1 MRLLEIT
8 ALLVAVAFGPVA
20 AAPLESSWSRESAPG
35 PTFDA
40 RGEQSLDA
48 LRAPPISTPALDAAL
63 RAIQAGRYGEVAA
76 LVSGALEVE
85 STAAPAHELI
95 GIALAMQGRLEQAR
109 SEFHAAVRAD
119 PKQITALI
127 KLGDLD
133 SAQGRFEEA
142 DRQYERARLVDD
154 SDPQLAQRLGL
165 SAERKGDLRG
175 AIAWYEKGVRDAPA
189 DYLGVRL
196 NLAGL
201 YNRSGQP
208 AKTVTLLE
216 NHPKRGSSAALLFHL
231 GVAHSQLRDHPAAVT
246 HLKQALAIDPNFWNA
261 VLALGVA
268 QRVSGSPVESVDT
281 LRQAGRLAPRSPL
294 PPIELGHSLLA
305 VNRTAEAIA
314 ELEKGVALSND
325 RPVFRLE
332 LAQAYLAAGDHSK
345 AIKQFDALSRINGA
359 PIEVGLGLAAAHR
372 QAGNIDEAGKVY
384 ERLREREP
392 KNALVAYQSG
402 LFEAFRR
409 NYGAAI
415 KLLGNAGADPM
426 LRPQAMRALAFAYGQ
441 NGDHRRAVETA
452 RQLIKGSADEAGARL
467 TLAVLLEQAGRNSEA
482 AAEYEAVLE
491 RRHDDLL
498 ALNNLAVLR
507 SEAGRHDG
515 ALALAEKAH
524 RLAPSDP
531 QVLDTYGWALHRA
544 GRSRDALRHLAE
556 AVRMAPHSSTAR
568 FHLGAVR
575 MAVGERAAG
584 RSELAAALQASPQ
597 AAWAVEARRLLD
609 GG

>member
-1 MRLLEIT
+1 MDE
-8 ALLVAVAFGPVA
+8 
-20 AAPLESSWSRESAPG
+20 
-35 PTFDA
+35 
-40 RGEQSLDA
+40 
-48 LRAPPISTPALDAAL
+48 LRAPAVSTPALAAAL
-63 RAIQAGRYGEVAA
+63 RAIQAGRYDDVAA
-76 LVSGALEVE
+76 LVRDALKVE
-85 STAAPAHELI
+85 STAAPAHELL

-109 SEFHAAVRAD
+109 SEFHAALRAD
-119 PKQITALI
+119 PKQVTALI

-142 DRQYERARLVDD
+142 DRHYERARQVDD

-175 AIAWYEKGVRDAPA
+175 AIAWYEKGIRDAPA

-208 AKTVTLLE
+208 ARTVALLE
-216 NHPKRGSSAALLFHL
+216 DHPKRASSAGLLFHL
-231 GVAHSQLRDHPAAVT
+231 GVAHSQLRDYPAAIGP
-246 HLKQALAIDPNFWNA
+246 LRQALAIDPTFWNA
-261 VLALGVA
+261 ALALGVA

-281 LRQAGRLAPRSPL
+281 LRRLAPRSPL
-294 PPIELGHSLLA
+294 PPVELGHSLLA
-305 VNRTAEAIA
+305 VNRPAEAIA
-314 ELEKGVALSND
+314 EFEKGVALSND

-332 LAQAYLAAGDHSK
+332 LAQAYLAAGDHAK
-345 AIKQFDALSRINGA
+345 AIAQFDALSRVDGA
-359 PIEVGLGLAAAHR
+359 PIEVGLGLATSHR
-372 QAGNIDEAGKVY
+372 QAGNLDEAGKVY
-384 ERLREREP
+384 ERLRKLEP
-392 KNALVAYQSG
+392 KNALVAYQAG

-409 NYGAAI
+409 NYDAAI
-415 KLLGNAGADPM
+415 KLLGSASADPV
-426 LRPQAMRALAFAYGQ
+426 LRPQAMRAMAFAYGQ
-441 NGDHRRAVETA
+441 KGDHRRAVETA
-452 RQLIKGSADEAGARL
+452 RQLVKGSADEAGARL
-467 TLAVLLEQAGRNSEA
+467 TLAVLLEQAGRNGEA

-491 RRHDDLL
+491 RRRDELL

-524 RLAPSDP
+524 RLAPADP

-544 GRSRDALRHLAE
+544 GRSRDALRHLTE

-584 RSELAAALQASPQ
+584 RAELAAALQASPQ
-597 AAWAVEARRLLD
+597 AAWAAEARRLLD